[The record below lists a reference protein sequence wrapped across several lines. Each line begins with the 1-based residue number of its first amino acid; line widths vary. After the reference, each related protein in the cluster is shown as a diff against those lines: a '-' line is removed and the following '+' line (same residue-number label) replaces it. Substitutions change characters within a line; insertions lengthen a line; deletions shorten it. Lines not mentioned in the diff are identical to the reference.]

1 MSSGLDFEGWQLRC
15 TLLLVKIFALKASSY
30 CNHDMGALLWL
41 NPETL
46 ERMLIPLSGRLVR
59 YLDNHLRTYMILAVV
74 LSMSCHLGIMQL
86 RIAGFQYYWYMCS
99 QYYKAEYTTTMYH
112 FFAHVPC

>member
-15 TLLLVKIFALKASSY
+15 TLLLVQIFALKASSY
-30 CNHDMGALLWL
+30 CNMGALSWL

-86 RIAGFQYYWYMCS
+86 RIAGF
-99 QYYKAEYTTTMYH
+99 
-112 FFAHVPC
+112 